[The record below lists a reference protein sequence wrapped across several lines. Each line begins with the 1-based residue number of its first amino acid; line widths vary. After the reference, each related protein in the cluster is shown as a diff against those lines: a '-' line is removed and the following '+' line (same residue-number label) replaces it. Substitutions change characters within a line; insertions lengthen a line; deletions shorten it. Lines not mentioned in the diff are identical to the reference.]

1 MHSGTDPP
9 QLNTAME
16 RWFMSFHKQ

>member
-9 QLNTAME
+9 QLNTALE